1 MTENPYKSPKACGY
15 MDPRKRY
22 YRLSGPLLL
31 LSTLSLIMTA
41 ATIMAVGAMYV
52 APEHEWLRI
61 AALVISAASAVFGL
75 ICLGLSFHLY
85 RRLKQTNR
93 EWTAV

>member
-1 MTENPYKSPKACGY
+1 MTENPYESPKTYGY

-31 LSTLSLIMTA
+31 LSTLSFIMTA

-61 AALVISAASAVFGL
+61 TALVISTASAAFGL
-75 ICLGLSFHLY
+75 ICFGFSFYLY

-93 EWTAV
+93 